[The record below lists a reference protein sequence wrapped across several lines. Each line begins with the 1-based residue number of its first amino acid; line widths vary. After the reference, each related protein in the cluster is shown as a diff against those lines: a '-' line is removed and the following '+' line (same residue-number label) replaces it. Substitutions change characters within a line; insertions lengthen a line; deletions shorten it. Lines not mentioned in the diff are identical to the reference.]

1 MNYIIKN
8 DTLYLRVNNESIY
21 VKEINNEMILNENII
36 KVLNN
41 SCIYYG
47 SSLKGRI
54 LGAKSLIKSKYK
66 LPLIISEKNNLF
78 FINIKDKNG
87 YEYWLNFQYIKD
99 YIYVDNLLK
108 IFFVSDNSLFINCSW
123 TIFNNQMLKCS
134 RLYVVYSMR

>member
-1 MNYIIKN
+1 MNYIINNNTVYLKVKN
-8 DTLYLRVNNESIY
+8 EDVY

-87 YEYWLNFQYIKD
+87 YEYWLNFQYVKD

-108 IFFVSDNSLFINCSW
+108 IFFEYDKSLLINCSW

>member
-1 MNYIIKN
+1 MKYIINNNTVYLKVKN
-8 DTLYLRVNNESIY
+8 EDVY
-21 VKEINNEMILNENII
+21 VKEINNEITLRENIL
-36 KVLNN
+36 KLLNN

-66 LPLIISEKNNLF
+66 LPLIISEKNNLY

-87 YEYWLNFQYIKD
+87 YEYWFNFQYIKD
-99 YIYVDNLLK
+99 YKYVDNLLK
-108 IFFVSDNSLFINCSW
+108 IFFIFDNFISINCSW
-123 TIFNNQMLKCS
+123 TVFNNQMLKCS

>member
-108 IFFVSDNSLFINCSW
+108 IFFVSDKSLLINCSW

>member
-8 DTLYLRVNNESIY
+8 DTLYLKVNNESIY
-21 VKEINNEMILNENII
+21 VMEINNEMILNENII

-108 IFFVSDNSLFINCSW
+108 IFFEYDKSLLINCSW
-123 TIFNNQMLKCS
+123 AIFNNQMLKCS

>member
-1 MNYIIKN
+1 MNYIINNNTVYLKVKN
-8 DTLYLRVNNESIY
+8 EDVY
-21 VKEINNEMILNENII
+21 VKEINNEITLRENIL
-36 KVLNN
+36 KLLNN

-108 IFFVSDNSLFINCSW
+108 IFFVSDKSLFINCSW

>member
-8 DTLYLRVNNESIY
+8 DTLYLKINNESIY
-21 VKEINNEMILNENII
+21 VMEINNEMILNENII

-108 IFFVSDNSLFINCSW
+108 IFFEYDKSLLINCSW

>member
-1 MNYIIKN
+1 MNYIINNNTVYLKVKN
-8 DTLYLRVNNESIY
+8 EDVY
-21 VKEINNEMILNENII
+21 VKEINNEITLRENIL
-36 KVLNN
+36 KLLNN

-108 IFFVSDNSLFINCSW
+108 IFFEYDKSLLINCSW

>member
-8 DTLYLRVNNESIY
+8 DTLYLKVNNESIY
-21 VKEINNEMILNENII
+21 VMEINNEMILNENII

-108 IFFVSDNSLFINCSW
+108 IFFEYDKSLLINCSW

>member
-1 MNYIIKN
+1 MNYIINNNTVYLKVKN
-8 DTLYLRVNNESIY
+8 EDVY

-108 IFFVSDNSLFINCSW
+108 IFFVSDKSLFINCSW

>member
-99 YIYVDNLLK
+99 YKYVDNLLK
-108 IFFVSDNSLFINCSW
+108 IFFEYDKSLLINCSW

>member
-108 IFFVSDNSLFINCSW
+108 IFFVSDKSLFINCSW

>member
-1 MNYIIKN
+1 MNYIINNNTVYLKVKN
-8 DTLYLRVNNESIY
+8 EDVY
-21 VKEINNEMILNENII
+21 VKEINNEITLRENIL
-36 KVLNN
+36 KLLNN

-66 LPLIISEKNNLF
+66 LPLIISEKNNLYF
-78 FINIKDKNG
+78 NKNKDKKG
-87 YEYWLNFQYIKD
+87 YEYWFNFQYIKD
-99 YIYVDNLLK
+99 YKYVDNLLK
-108 IFFVSDNSLFINCSW
+108 IFFIFDNFILINCSW

>member
-108 IFFVSDNSLFINCSW
+108 IFFEYDKSLLINCSW

>member
-8 DTLYLRVNNESIY
+8 DTLYLKVNNESIY
-21 VKEINNEMILNENII
+21 VMEINNEMILNENII

>member
-1 MNYIIKN
+1 MNYIINNNTVYLKVKN
-8 DTLYLRVNNESIY
+8 EDVY
-21 VKEINNEMILNENII
+21 VKEINNEITLRENIL
-36 KVLNN
+36 KLLNN

-99 YIYVDNLLK
+99 YIYIDNLLK
-108 IFFVSDNSLFINCSW
+108 IFFEYDKSLLINCSW

>member
-1 MNYIIKN
+1 MNYIINNNTVYLKVKN
-8 DTLYLRVNNESIY
+8 EDVY
-21 VKEINNEMILNENII
+21 VKEINNEITLRENIL
-36 KVLNN
+36 KLLNN

-66 LPLIISEKNNLF
+66 LPLIISEKNNLY